1 MLSRKP
7 WQIWPKKQ
15 TEYLWTNK
23 YSSGIYQNA
32 FGKVKKAFSR
42 WREPKIKA
50 ELPRFKKKKHHCS
63 FTVDSSNGKVLV
75 TEGKKSRFLRWELSD
90 WKKLSQINCV
100 SQTFTITISRVAPEW
115 YVSFATFSA
124 GKIPPDETQA
134 SKSRN
139 WFRNKNFCYS

>member
-7 WQIWPKKQ
+7 LQIWPKKQ
-15 TEYLWTNK
+15 TQYLWTNK

-32 FGKVKKAFSR
+32 FGKVKKACSR

-90 WKKLSQINCV
+90 SKKLSQINCV
-100 SQTFTITISRVAPEW
+100 SQTFTISRVAPEW
-115 YVSFATFSA
+115 YVSFATF
-124 GKIPPDETQA
+124 
-134 SKSRN
+134 
-139 WFRNKNFCYS
+139 